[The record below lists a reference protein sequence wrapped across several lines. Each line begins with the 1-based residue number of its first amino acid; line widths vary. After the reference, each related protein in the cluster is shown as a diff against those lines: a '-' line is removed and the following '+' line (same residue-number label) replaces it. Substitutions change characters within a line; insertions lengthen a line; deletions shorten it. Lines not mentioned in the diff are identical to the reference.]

1 MKRWIKW
8 SGVLTVVLSLGLLFS
23 LVGTFGG
30 SDPAGSC
37 GNDSDIPAIDNK
49 TMAENADQIYSH
61 VKQAFPKATVEGLS
75 GMIGNFQQESQ
86 VSPKSIERPQDPLS
100 GHGLA
105 QWTSGRASALMDFAK
120 SKHKEWSV
128 LDLQIEFLI
137 HELKG
142 SESASINVLKETSV
156 HQATLDWQKKFERA
170 GEPVIQN
177 RLKYADQWYARF
189 GTHDPGGAAAIGNAS
204 NGDSEILGCDS
215 GDSGDVVKTAKSLVG
230 YFHYSQSKRTQ
241 FGSVEKP
248 DKEGFTDCSSF
259 VWLVLTKA
267 GYKTPAKVGWFTG
280 SMTPDAR
287 ETHQWLKSVPE
298 EEAKAGDVV
307 IVNQGAGA
315 GDNGH
320 TGILAE
326 KWHGKSTKIIQEG
339 GNGDRVNIDA
349 FGTSF
354 MSLIEGGDI
363 CLARPIKK

>member
-1 MKRWIKW
+1 MKRWLKW
-8 SGVLTVVLSLGLLFS
+8 SGVVTIIVSLGLLFS

-30 SDPAGSC
+30 SAPTGAC
-37 GNDSDIPAIDNK
+37 GNDPNIPAIDSK
-49 TMAENADQIYSH
+49 TMEDNADQVYSH
-61 VKQAFPKATVEGLS
+61 VKKSFPEATVEGLS

-86 VSPKSIERPQDPLS
+86 VSPKSIERSDDPLS

-105 QWTSGRASALMDFAK
+105 QWTSGRATALINFAK
-120 SKHKEWSV
+120 QKGKEWSA
-128 LDLQIEFLI
+128 LDLQIEYLI
-137 HELKG
+137 SELKG
-142 SESASINVLKETSV
+142 SEKGSVSVLKETDV
-156 HQATLDWQKKFERA
+156 HQATLDWQTKFERA
-170 GEPVIQN
+170 GVPAIQN

-189 GTHDPGGAAAIGNAS
+189 GSHDPGSSSAIGNAS
-204 NGDSEILGCDS
+204 DGDSEVLECDS
-215 GDSGDVVKTAKSLVG
+215 GESGDIVKTAKSLMG
-230 YFHYSQSKRTQ
+230 YFHYSQPKRTQ
-241 FGSVEKP
+241 FGTVEKP

-267 GYKTPAKVGWFTG
+267 GYKTPSNVGWFTG
-280 SMTPDAR
+280 SMTLDAR
-287 ETHQWLKSVPE
+287 DTKQWLKAVPE
-298 EEAKAGDVV
+298 GEARAGDIV

-326 KWHGKSTKIIQEG
+326 KWHGKETEIIQEG